1 MRRLLFFRTPRTSLA
16 LGTTFPIGSARSA
29 RSARTTRSTR
39 STTTRRSSRS
49 EFFLGEFAITILIE
63 FQQGRCGILDFV
75 GIQKA
80 VMILIEGFHQWG
92 DRPRPSI
99 RTARTART
107 AGRPGALLVL
117 GDGGEGCASQSQR
130 Q

>member
-1 MRRLLFFRTPRTSLA
+1 MRRLLFFRTPWTALA
-16 LGTTFPIGSARSA
+16 LGATFPIRSTGTT
-29 RSARTTRSTR
+29 RTTGT
-39 STTTRRSSRS
+39 TTTRRSSRS
-49 EFFLGEFAITILIE
+49 EFFLGEFAVTILVE

-92 DRPRPSI
+92 DHPRPSARTF
-99 RTARTART
+99 RTARRL
-107 AGRPGALLVL
+107 GALLIL
-117 GDGGEGCASQSQR
+117 GDGCESCASQCQC

>member
-29 RSARTTRSTR
+29 RTTRTTG

-99 RTARTART
+99 RTARTA
-107 AGRPGALLVL
+107 GRLGAIFVL

>member
-1 MRRLLFFRTPRTSLA
+1 MRRLLFFRTPWTALA
-16 LGTTFPIGSARSA
+16 LGATFPIRSARSA
-29 RSARTTRSTR
+29 RSTGSTGTTR

-49 EFFLGEFAITILIE
+49 EFFLGEFAVTILVE
-63 FQQGRCGILDFV
+63 FQQGHCGILDFV

-92 DRPRPSI
+92 DHPRPSI
-99 RTARTART
+99 RTARTA
-107 AGRPGALLVL
+107 GRLGAIFIL
-117 GDGGEGCASQSQR
+117 GDGGESCASQCQC

>member
-1 MRRLLFFRTPRTSLA
+1 MRRLLFFRTPWTALA
-16 LGTTFPIGSARSA
+16 LGATFPIGS
-29 RSARTTRSTR
+29 TR
-39 STTTRRSSRS
+39 STTARRASRS
-49 EFFLGEFAITILIE
+49 EFFLGEFAVTILVE

-92 DRPRPSI
+92 DHPRPSARTF
-99 RTARTART
+99 RTARRL
-107 AGRPGALLVL
+107 GALLIL
-117 GDGGEGCASQSQR
+117 GDGCESCASQCQC